1 MTMTLSARVF
11 IAGARGTAGSAIA
24 ARLKADGHAIIASTS
39 DAANKGHLEQLGYEA
54 VSIDLADAGEVDLA
68 IRDSGPDFV
77 VNAAR
82 GRKNAAVEEPL
93 FAQHLADAS
102 EATGIRGMIYV
113 SVFHADKQ
121 TGVPHFDVKA
131 QIERMLDAR
140 SFPAF
145 SLRSPTFMNLLV
157 SPMVLGGILEKSV
170 FVSPSAPETRI
181 GYLHADDLAKV
192 ASHCI
197 QSTFEPGI
205 FTLAGPE
212 ALTPVD
218 ISNRFSS
225 ALNKS
230 IEVQQI
236 PLDAIKQRAGPDL
249 AAMAEYLNAH
259 DFVVTHPQ
267 YPNGFSPD
275 LISFDT
281 ALIRK
286 ATQ

>member
-1 MTMTLSARVF
+1 MTLSARVF

-39 DAANKGHLEQLGYEA
+39 DAANERHLEKLGYEA
-54 VSIDLADAGEVDLA
+54 VTVDLADAGEVDLA

-93 FAQHLADAS
+93 FAQNLADAS
-102 EATGIRGMIYV
+102 EASGIKGMIYV

-121 TGVPHFDVKA
+121 SGVPHFDVKA
-131 QIERMLDAR
+131 EIEAALATRP
-140 SFPAF
+140 FPIV
-145 SLRSPTFMNLLV
+145 SLRAPTFMNLLV
-157 SPMVLGGILEKSV
+157 SPMVLGGIADKGV
-170 FVSPSAPETRI
+170 FASPSAPETRI

-192 ASHCI
+192 ASYCI
-197 QSTFEPGI
+197 KSAFKPGI

-212 ALTPVD
+212 ALTPVG

-225 ALNKS
+225 ALNKP

-236 PLDAIKQRAGPDL
+236 PVDAIKQRAGPDL

-259 DFVVTHPQ
+259 NFVVTQPQ
-267 YPNGFSPD
+267 YPDGFSPE